1 MTIEQQ
7 LDQLEKRNKRPTV
20 ALTMMAMVAI
30 TIQLSACG
38 EDPSLT
44 TCDVSEIL
52 ATPLEQRD
60 LTSCTNLEG
69 ADLGDA
75 NLENAN
81 LRRANLVDANL
92 KNAKLEGADLTGAKL
107 KGANLKNANLK
118 GADLWGANLKGA
130 ILVDASLEG
139 ANLKGAILWRANLS
153 AKQEEDACW
162 SDCG

>member
-1 MTIEQQ
+1 MTVEQR
-7 LDQLEKRNKRPTV
+7 LEQLEKRNKRLTV
-20 ALTMMAMVAI
+20 ALTMMAMAAI

-44 TCDVSEIL
+44 TCDVSEIR

-69 ADLGDA
+69 ADLRGA
-75 NLENAN
+75 KLERAN
-81 LRRANLVDANL
+81 LRDADL
-92 KNAKLEGADLTGAKL
+92 TGARLSGAKLEGA
-107 KGANLKNANLK
+107 NLN
-118 GADLWGANLKGA
+118 
-130 ILVDASLEG
+130 
-139 ANLKGAILWRANLS
+139 GAILWRAILS